1 MANIDDIHTKEKIEY
16 NKRDYEKE
24 INALFEKSI
33 ADRDKAFT
41 RYIDAKDRD
50 KAYTHYIAA
59 IRQICLH
66 TSKKLGEIISD
77 DNFESMMNGGFTRLI
92 DTWIYRDVTKELY
105 RRWQSIEREMYDVMD
120 RDSS

>member
-50 KAYTHYIAA
+50 KAYTHYIV
-59 IRQICLH
+59 R
-66 TSKKLGEIISD
+66 
-77 DNFESMMNGGFTRLI
+77 N
-92 DTWIYRDVTKELY
+92 
-105 RRWQSIEREMYDVMD
+105 
-120 RDSS
+120 